1 MRKSCRLAPS
11 SLENP
16 VDVLPDSTHGIGSGC
31 VLLMAILLI
40 SGSSTVVGFCDFVTV
55 SPAVA
60 AKIALGRYSS
70 TSVVCCTHF
79 EASFADDLKQFAA
92 GRFFCCKTGGKALYG
107 FVFLV
112 VHLN

>member
-1 MRKSCRLAPS
+1 
-11 SLENP
+11 
-16 VDVLPDSTHGIGSGC
+16 
-31 VLLMAILLI
+31 MALFLV
-40 SGSSTVVGFCDFVTV
+40 GTCSTVVGFCDFVTV

-60 AKIALGRYSS
+60 ARIALGRFSS

-79 EASFADDLKQFAA
+79 EASFEDDLKHFAA